1 MSTKYRSKLGEL
13 RGLLYVDCIAI
24 LCICA
29 QVIRLDIY
37 YLSIPRFILGIFM
50 GISAGIIPIYINSI
64 APKHVSGKIGTY
76 NQLFQVCGV
85 ILAFLMG
92 FMLINNDK
100 DDEYRWRICLLFSI
114 LPLIARQLLLQCL
127 YPYDSVER
135 MIEEE
140 ELDQMEAF
148 CGEMYE
154 NPTEAME
161 MLMQTRQTSVEMDDF
176 SYNRS
181 RRYLIGIV
189 VMASNQLAGINAIMF
204 YAKQLIDEVTNNEI
218 LLTQVILV
226 FLGLF
231 QVASTYISGIVI
243 DKKGRKSMLLYG
255 YAILVVILFS
265 IFAIDALLSKNNH
278 GLSEILIVL
287 LIFGHIII
295 FNINVGPVCII
306 YCT

>member
-1 MSTKYRSKLGEL
+1 
-13 RGLLYVDCIAI
+13 
-24 LCICA
+24 
-29 QVIRLDIY
+29 
-37 YLSIPRFILGIFM
+37 
-50 GISAGIIPIYINSI
+50 
-64 APKHVSGKIGTY
+64 
-76 NQLFQVCGV
+76 
-85 ILAFLMG
+85 
-92 FMLINNDK
+92 
-100 DDEYRWRICLLFSI
+100 
-114 LPLIARQLLLQCL
+114 
-127 YPYDSVER
+127 
-135 MIEEE
+135 
-140 ELDQMEAF
+140 
-148 CGEMYE
+148 
-154 NPTEAME
+154 
-161 MLMQTRQTSVEMDDF
+161 MDDF

-226 FLGLF
+226 FLALF